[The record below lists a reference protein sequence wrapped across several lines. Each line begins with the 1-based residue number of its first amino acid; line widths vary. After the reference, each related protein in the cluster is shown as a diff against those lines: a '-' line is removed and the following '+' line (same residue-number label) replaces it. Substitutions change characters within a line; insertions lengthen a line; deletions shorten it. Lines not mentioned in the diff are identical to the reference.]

1 MHGSQ
6 HCSGTASRLLSPFLT
21 QALGDAMQILSTAP
35 TGLITGG
42 MSPTTL
48 KTNCFQGKLPDVFAP
63 ASLPGI
69 YSICV
74 LYGPDNATLHDL
86 SVTRE
91 ALYPE
96 KTWGNNSLLCN
107 LRKAPASS
115 FCPKAGFPAV
125 LSPCQLLDEL
135 ILRGL
140 LQWCKLR
147 AFPSQPPSKA
157 VDLSCT
163 WETSKEDA
171 DPIKPKGSYGT
182 LAPGV
187 KVATIWVSAGEH
199 EHTSK
204 MSSGSF
210 DKLCAIFTWRAAHK
224 IKNLFTESLK
234 SYTWSICISGLMVA
248 QIHPQSTTHPC
259 T

>member
-6 HCSGTASRLLSPFLT
+6 HWSGTASRLQSPPLT
-21 QALGDAMQILSTAP
+21 QAPGDAMLILSTAS
-35 TGLITGG
+35 TGLIIGG
-42 MSPTTL
+42 MTPTTL
-48 KTNCFQGKLPDVFAP
+48 KTNCFQGKLPDVFAL
-63 ASLPGI
+63 ASLPSI

-74 LYGPDNATLHDL
+74 LHGPDNATLHDL

-96 KTWGNNSLLCN
+96 ETWGNNSLLCN

-115 FCPKAGFPAV
+115 FCPKAGFPAG

-135 ILRGL
+135 VLRGF

-147 AFPSQPPSKA
+147 AFPSQPSPKA

-171 DPIKPKGSYGT
+171 DPIEPKGTYGT

-187 KVATIWVSAGEH
+187 KVATI
-199 EHTSK
+199 
-204 MSSGSF
+204 
-210 DKLCAIFTWRAAHK
+210 
-224 IKNLFTESLK
+224 
-234 SYTWSICISGLMVA
+234 
-248 QIHPQSTTHPC
+248 
-259 T
+259 

>member
-6 HCSGTASRLLSPFLT
+6 HWSGTASRLQSPPLT
-21 QALGDAMQILSTAP
+21 QAPGDAMLILSTAS
-35 TGLITGG
+35 TGLIIGG
-42 MSPTTL
+42 MTPTTL
-48 KTNCFQGKLPDVFAP
+48 KTNCFQGKLPDVFAL
-63 ASLPGI
+63 ASLPSI

-74 LYGPDNATLHDL
+74 LHGPDNATLHDL

-96 KTWGNNSLLCN
+96 ETWGNNSLLCN

-115 FCPKAGFPAV
+115 FCPKAGFPAG

-135 ILRGL
+135 VLRGF

-147 AFPSQPPSKA
+147 AFPSQPPPKA

-171 DPIKPKGSYGT
+171 DPIEPKGTYGT

-187 KVATIWVSAGEH
+187 KVATI
-199 EHTSK
+199 
-204 MSSGSF
+204 
-210 DKLCAIFTWRAAHK
+210 
-224 IKNLFTESLK
+224 
-234 SYTWSICISGLMVA
+234 
-248 QIHPQSTTHPC
+248 
-259 T
+259 